1 MINRFYEAGPLS
13 PPDQRPWHMTLDERA
28 GSADAASGP
37 FDDPPVSPAW
47 CRLVL
52 GLACLGSA
60 LVSTTALVF
69 LISWISPS

>member
-1 MINRFYEAGPLS
+1 
-13 PPDQRPWHMTLDERA
+13 MTLEERT